1 MDDIESFSPSDWAP
15 EGGQWSPEKSREQSE
30 KQREASQKAAAG
42 IGRTQKDEGKA
53 KKHDFLLANFL
64 VEILLNKKYDFLL
77 DDMFGLLDM
86 AYPSNFILG
95 VISLI
100 HLPISYKIREMS
112 GKEKYMFRY
121 LDHPEVQEFNDRDID
136 ESMKLR
142 INYWIEDIIDIVSIW
157 PSTVSTLRLRNLIS
171 SDENVVAFVAKIFTF
186 FVQENNLMINE
197 SKSRSYALFIIGEV
211 AKALEKLN
219 LEEV

>member
-1 MDDIESFSPSDWAP
+1 MDDIESFNPSDWAP
-15 EGGQWSPEKSREQSE
+15 EGGQWSPEKSREQAE
-30 KQREASQKAAAG
+30 KQRESSKKAAAG
-42 IGRTQKDEGKA
+42 IGRTQKDEWKA

-77 DDMFGLLDM
+77 DDMFGLMDM
-86 AYPSNFILG
+86 AYPSNFILW

-112 GKEKYMFRY
+112 WKETYIFRY
-121 LDHPEVQEFNDRDID
+121 LDAPEVAEFNDRDID
-136 ESMKLR
+136 ETMKTR

-171 SDENVVAFVAKIFTF
+171 NDENVVIFVAKIFTF
-186 FVQENNLMINE
+186 FLSENNLSISE
-197 SKSRSYALFIIGEV
+197 SKSKSYALFIIGEV
-211 AKALEKLN
+211 GKALQKLN